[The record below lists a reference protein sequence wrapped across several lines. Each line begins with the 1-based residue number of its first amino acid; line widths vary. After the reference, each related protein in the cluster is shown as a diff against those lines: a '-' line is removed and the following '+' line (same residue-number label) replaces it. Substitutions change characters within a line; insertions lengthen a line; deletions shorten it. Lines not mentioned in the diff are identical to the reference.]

1 MEVQPITPGELRQRL
16 DAGEDLVLLD
26 VREPEEVA
34 LCRIEGSLMIPMGE
48 LSVRHVE
55 LDPDRPT
62 VCVCHHGVRSAHV
75 AAALARLGFEQLYN
89 LTGGVDR
96 WALEVDPAMRRY

>member
-1 MEVQPITPGELRQRL
+1 MDVQPITPTELKRRL
-16 DAGEDLVLLD
+16 DEGEDLVLLD
-26 VREPEEVA
+26 VREPEELDV
-34 LCRIEGSLMIPMGE
+34 CRIEGSTAIPMGE

-89 LTGGVDR
+89 LSGGVDR
-96 WALEVDPAMRRY
+96 WAHEVDPGMSRY